1 VKDMRTEAARTQ
13 RDNALLQ
20 ALAHTDPLTGLLNR
34 RGLDAALATALQ
46 AARPGQPT
54 AVFLLDLDGFKA
66 INDDLGHEVGDALL
80 VAVGARLRSQV
91 RAGDAVARPGGDEF
105 VVVVPMLPGNEE
117 AARLGHKLLD
127 CIAAPFSVAG
137 HECHVGVTA
146 GYVVAPFDGLDPA
159 SLLRRADAAMYAGK
173 QAGRNC
179 LQRGSA
185 ALELARRPGPR
196 EQARLP
202 QQTPQ

>member
-1 VKDMRTEAARTQ
+1 MRQAAEKAQ
-13 RDNALLQ
+13 REHGMLQ

-34 RGLDAALATALQ
+34 RGLDAALATALH

-117 AARLGHKLLD
+117 AARLGLKLLD

-137 HECHVGVTA
+137 HECRVGVTA
-146 GYVVAPFDGLDPA
+146 GYVVAPFDGLDAA

-196 EQARLP
+196 EPAREP
-202 QQTPQ
+202 QRAPQ